1 MIYSLFIHYT
11 ENYMKIRKI
20 GLVIFTKELF
30 MLNIKC
36 ILFSDIGDEKNEIFR
51 LLGDARKASA

>member
-20 GLVIFTKELF
+20 GLVIFTQELLI
-30 MLNIKC
+30 LNRKC
-36 ILFSDIGDEKNEIFR
+36 ILISDLGHEKNEIFR